1 MACSVKLGKALFVEG
16 KMFDLQENLREVS
29 CSVIAVLFTAVFLLS
44 RRRKKRLSLTEPKTD
59 EPKDESELA
68 EEAEAEGGAVE
79 RRVVADGERNAFARG
94 GGFRT
99 MIRNRDPLGFQLR
112 NEPGDLFHF
121 I

>member
-68 EEAEAEGGAVE
+68 EEAEAEGGDVLGALDGIEVPTDDVRGTFTIVE
-79 RRVVADGERNAFARG
+79 KTLA
-94 GGFRT
+94 
-99 MIRNRDPLGFQLR
+99 
-112 NEPGDLFHF
+112 
-121 I
+121 